1 MSEKENNEINEIQ
14 WAIHETHPEAVKTV
28 REKLSEV
35 VDPEIGLN
43 IIQLG
48 LVREVEIDNDITR
61 VKMILT
67 TPFCPYGPAMI
78 ETTKQKATEALN
90 KPATVELGMEPWDF
104 SMMEDPSSL
113 DWGMYA

>member
-1 MSEKENNEINEIQ
+1 MDKNETAETKQIV
-14 WAIHETHPEAVKTV
+14 WAIHETHPDIVEPM

-35 VDPEIGLN
+35 IDPEIGLS

-61 VKMILT
+61 LKMILT
-67 TPFCPYGPAMI
+67 TPFCPYGPALI
-78 ETTKQKATEALN
+78 EMTKQKAVEALN

-104 SMMEDPSSL
+104 SMMEDPSAM
-113 DWGMYA
+113 DWGMYE